1 MAQKILPDIKAE
13 LHDGNDWFAL
23 ASENWVL
30 NQIKYIAPVLTSTTA
45 NLTATYANGTSGV
58 GATLTN
64 SGTQAALVI
73 DGVTLAVG
81 NRVLIK
87 NQTVGLQNGIY
98 TVTNIGG
105 TTTDWVLTRATDY
118 DDIAQITKGDV
129 VAVINGNTFS
139 SSLWMLTSS
148 VTAIGVDSFIFTK
161 TDQNSFTS
169 ILGTTNQINVNVT
182 GTVATVSIAPN
193 PVIPG
198 TESVTIPIGTTLQR
212 PATPTIGMIRFNT
225 DL

>member
-13 LHDGNDWFAL
+13 LHDGNDWYKL

-30 NQIKYIAPVLTSTTA
+30 NQIKYIAPVITSTTA
-45 NLTATYANGTSGV
+45 NLTATYDNGTSGI

-64 SGTQAALVI
+64 SGTQSALSI

-81 NRVLIK
+81 NRVLVK
-87 NQTVGLQNGIY
+87 NQTVALQNGIY
-98 TVTNIGG
+98 TVTNIGSN
-105 TTTDWVLTRATDY
+105 TTDWVLTRAVDY
-118 DDIAQITKGDV
+118 DDPKQMTKGDV
-129 VAVINGNTFS
+129 VAVVSGDTFS
-139 SSLWMLTSS
+139 SSLWMMVSS
-148 VTAIGVDSFIFTK
+148 IVAIGIDNFNFAK
-161 TDQNSFTS
+161 TDRNSFTS
-169 ILGTTNQINVNVT
+169 ILGTTNQIKVDVT
-182 GTVATVSIAPN
+182 GTVATVSIEPN

-198 TESVTIPIGTTLQR
+198 TESVTIPIGTTIQR